1 MRYSQLFL
9 LMTML
14 LMPVRFT
21 AATAAGAQRDV
32 LAGTEW
38 RLTSLGKVGAQSP
51 PVERSVVNIKFS
63 ADGRVNGSGGCN
75 SYGGEYRVRD
85 ENISFGRLISTKRAC
100 AARAVTEQEQQYLEA
115 LGAAEKFKLAGEQL
129 TILYGEGSGSL
140 HFVKTSPSDSSA
152 GHQQEGAGSPDAET
166 EKELVRII
174 QSLMDAVAVGDKAV
188 WERHV
193 ADDLIYTDENWRV
206 LTKAEILAD
215 FRPLPKGY
223 SGSIKVAE
231 VRSRINGDAAVISW
245 QAHEEETVYG
255 QRLTPVYLVT
265 DTYFRRGGRW
275 QLVAEQITVR
285 PSERKT
291 FAVDP
296 KVYDSLAGEYE
307 LTPGVTYTVT
317 VEGGRLM
324 GQRTGRDKQEL
335 LPADVNTYFV
345 KGTVRGEKVFVR
357 DAGGRVTS
365 ILDRRENNDLVWKR
379 IK

>member
-1 MRYSQLFL
+1 MRYSRLFL
-9 LMTML
+9 LAIVL
-14 LMPVRFT
+14 LMPVRLT
-21 AATAAGAQRDV
+21 AATAAGAPRDV
-32 LAGTEW
+32 LAGAEW
-38 RLTSLGKVGAQSP
+38 RLTSFGKGDAQSSLVEGSVVTIKFGADGKVT
-51 PVERSVVNIKFS
+51 
-63 ADGRVNGSGGCN
+63 GSGGCN

-100 AARAVTEQEQQYLEA
+100 AAQAVTKQEQQYLEA

-140 HFVKTSPSDSSA
+140 HFVRTSPPGSSA
-152 GHQQEGAGSPDAET
+152 GQQEGGAGSSDAET
-166 EKELVRII
+166 EKELVGII

-215 FRPLPKGY
+215 FGPLPKGY

-231 VRSRINGDAAVISW
+231 VKSRINGDAAVVSW
-245 QAHEEETVYG
+245 QALEEETVFG
-255 QRLTPVYLVT
+255 QRLAPVYLVT

-285 PSERKT
+285 PSERKP

-296 KVYDSLAGEYE
+296 KVYDSLTGEYE

-317 VEGGRLM
+317 VEGGRLL
-324 GQRTGRDKQEL
+324 GQRTGREKQEL

-357 DAGGRVTS
+357 DAGGRAAS
-365 ILDRRENNDLVWKR
+365 MLDRRENNDLVWKR

>member
-9 LMTML
+9 LAVTL
-14 LMPVRFT
+14 LMPVRFM
-21 AATAAGAQRDV
+21 AATAAGAPRDV
-32 LAGTEW
+32 LARTEW
-38 RLTSLGKVGAQSP
+38 RLTSFGEAGAQSP
-51 PVERSVVNIKFS
+51 LIEGTVVSIKFS
-63 ADGRVNGSGGCN
+63 TDGKVTGSGGCN
-75 SYGGEYRVRD
+75 SYGGQYRVHD
-85 ENISFGRLISTKRAC
+85 ENLSLGRLISTKRAC
-100 AARAVTEQEQQYLEA
+100 AAQTVTEQERRYLEA
-115 LGAAEKFKLAGEQL
+115 LGSAGKFKLAGEQL
-129 TILYGEGSGSL
+129 TILYGEGRGSL
-140 HFVKTSPSDSSA
+140 HFVKTSSPGSSA
-152 GHQQEGAGSPDAET
+152 QQQEDGGAPDVET
-166 EKELVRII
+166 ERELVRII

-206 LTKAEILAD
+206 LTKREILAD
-215 FRPLPKGY
+215 FKPLPKGY

-231 VRSRINGDAAVISW
+231 VKSRINGDAAVVSW

-255 QRLTPVYLVT
+255 QKLAPVYLVT

-285 PSERKT
+285 PSERKP

-307 LTPGVTYTVT
+307 LTPGVTYTIT
-317 VEGGRLM
+317 VEGGRLL

-345 KGTVRGEKVFVR
+345 KGSIRGEKVFVR
-357 DAGGRVTS
+357 DAGGRVTAM
-365 ILDRRENNDLVWKR
+365 LDRRENNDLVWKR
-379 IK
+379 LK

>member
-1 MRYSQLFL
+1 MRYSHLFL
-9 LMTML
+9 LAVTL
-14 LMPVRFT
+14 LTPVRFT
-21 AATAAGAQRDV
+21 AAATGAPRDV

-38 RLTSLGKVGAQSP
+38 RLTSFVEAGAQSP
-51 PVERSVVNIKFS
+51 LIEGTIINIKFS
-63 ADGRVNGSGGCN
+63 ADGKVNGSGGCN
-75 SYGGEYRVRD
+75 SYGGAYRVHE
-85 ENISFGRLISTKRAC
+85 ENITLGRLISTKRAC
-100 AARAVTEQEQQYLEA
+100 AAQAVTEQERRYLEA
-115 LGAAEKFKLAGEQL
+115 LGSAGKFKLAGEQL
-129 TILYGEGSGSL
+129 TILYGEGRGSL
-140 HFVKTSPSDSSA
+140 HFVKTSAPGSSSQQ
-152 GHQQEGAGSPDAET
+152 QQEGAGASDVET

-206 LTKAEILAD
+206 LTKREILAD

-223 SGSIKVAE
+223 TGSIRVAE
-231 VRSRINGDAAVISW
+231 VKSRINGDAAVVSW

-255 QRLTPVYLVT
+255 QRLAPVYLVT

-275 QLVAEQITVR
+275 QLVASQITVR
-285 PSERKT
+285 PSERKP

-296 KVYDSLAGEYE
+296 KVYDSLTGEYE
-307 LTPGVTYTVT
+307 LTSGVTYTVT
-317 VEGGRLM
+317 VEGGRLL
-324 GQRTGRDKQEL
+324 GQRTGREKQEL

-357 DAGGRVTS
+357 DAGGRVTMM
-365 ILDRRENNDLVWKR
+365 LDRRENNDLAWKR

>member
-1 MRYSQLFL
+1 MRHAQLFL
-9 LMTML
+9 LAVTL
-14 LMPVRFT
+14 LLPAGFT
-21 AATAAGAQRDV
+21 AAASEGAPKDV
-32 LAGTEW
+32 
-38 RLTSLGKVGAQSP
+38 S
-51 PVERSVVNIKFS
+51 
-63 ADGRVNGSGGCN
+63 
-75 SYGGEYRVRD
+75 
-85 ENISFGRLISTKRAC
+85 
-100 AARAVTEQEQQYLEA
+100 
-115 LGAAEKFKLAGEQL
+115 
-129 TILYGEGSGSL
+129 
-140 HFVKTSPSDSSA
+140 VKTSPADSRAVQRQS
-152 GHQQEGAGSPDAET
+152 DAET
-166 EKELVRII
+166 EREIVRII

-223 SGSIKVAE
+223 SGSIKVAG
-231 VRSRINGDAAVISW
+231 VKSRINGDAAVISW
-245 QAHEEETVYG
+245 QALEEETVFG
-255 QRLTPVYLVT
+255 QRLAPVYLVT

-275 QLVAEQITVR
+275 QLVASQITVR

-291 FAVDP
+291 LNVDP

-317 VEGGRLM
+317 VEDGRLL

-345 KGTVRGEKVFVR
+345 KGSIRGEKVFVR
-357 DAGGRVTS
+357 DAGGRATML
-365 ILDRRENNDLVWKR
+365 LDRRENNDLVWKR